1 MTTNDIH
8 LRARRMTFQRF
19 KSIVASD
26 LYRHAGVI
34 DVRAF
39 WHHFLWTPGFR
50 YTFMLRLYRYARD
63 SRWAGFGFRQFVS
76 LQLHRYSIRYGISIS
91 PDAKIGPGFYIGHF
105 GGIVVNQDA
114 VIGNNCNISQDVT
127 IGQINR
133 GPAAGCPIIGD
144 DVYIGPGAK
153 IIGRIRIGDRAAI
166 GANAVVIHDVPESTS
181 VGGIPARVLSDKGSE
196 GYVNRTDYPTVPAE

>member
-1 MTTNDIH
+1 MT
-8 LRARRMTFQRF
+8 LRRF

-34 DVRAF
+34 DRRAF
-39 WHHFLWTPGFR
+39 WHHYLWTPGFR
-50 YTFMLRLYRYARD
+50 YMFMLRLYQYARD
-63 SRWAGFGFRQFVS
+63 CRWARFGFRQLVA

-91 PDAKIGPGFYIGHF
+91 PDASIGTGFYIGHF
-105 GGIVVNQDA
+105 GGIVINQAA

-133 GPAAGCPIIGD
+133 GAAAGCPIIGN

-153 IIGRIRIGDRAAI
+153 IIGRIHVGDRAAI
-166 GANAVVIHDVPESTS
+166 GANAVVIHDVPASTA
-181 VGGIPARVLSDKGSE
+181 VGGIPARVISEKGSE
-196 GYVNRTDYPTVPAE
+196 GYVNRTDYPVVPAE